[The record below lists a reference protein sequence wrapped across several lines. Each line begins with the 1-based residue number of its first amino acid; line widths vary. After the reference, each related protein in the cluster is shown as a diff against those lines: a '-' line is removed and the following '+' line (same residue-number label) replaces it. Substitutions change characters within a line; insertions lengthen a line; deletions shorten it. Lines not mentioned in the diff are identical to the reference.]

1 MNSKKNLNFALD
13 RVEEN
18 IIGSLA
24 KVPQNVSFLAINPNF
39 ELKSTEIDFFWN
51 PTIQHLSI
59 NVRLKLDYYEDYF
72 MTTTYSSEM
81 QKLQEVQSIKL
92 AGITK
97 QAFTEEITLVEIGCG
112 DGSFLQHAS
121 NYFNKVIGI
130 EPSSRFAEAARKK
143 GFEIKEGYV
152 SEMSTFELRNIH
164 AFVSRQVFEHLP
176 DPLDCLIGIRS
187 MLMDGA
193 VGLIE
198 VPNGYKAFQ
207 NGNFYEFFP
216 DHLNYY
222 SVNSLVSLAMT
233 AGFNVISCGES
244 FNGDYLELWVKVNLY
259 QDSWVTKMN
268 ESQQIITENLRKW
281 TLAQNNH
288 KIAIFGCGAK
298 TISIIT
304 QDPLF
309 FSDYIELI
317 IDSDPN
323 KQNKFVPNSSLKV
336 YSLEDQ
342 EVRSINSFLILALSY
357 TDEIL
362 KQINDHIG
370 DKVNIYTLNSLG
382 KVIKLQ

>member
-1 MNSKKNLNFALD
+1 
-13 RVEEN
+13 
-18 IIGSLA
+18 
-24 KVPQNVSFLAINPNF
+24 
-39 ELKSTEIDFFWN
+39 
-51 PTIQHLSI
+51 
-59 NVRLKLDYYEDYF
+59 
-72 MTTTYSSEM
+72 
-81 QKLQEVQSIKL
+81 
-92 AGITK
+92 
-97 QAFTEEITLVEIGCG
+97 
-112 DGSFLQHAS
+112 
-121 NYFNKVIGI
+121 
-130 EPSSRFAEAARKK
+130 
-143 GFEIKEGYV
+143 
-152 SEMSTFELRNIH
+152 
-164 AFVSRQVFEHLP
+164 
-176 DPLDCLIGIRS
+176 
-187 MLMDGA
+187 
-193 VGLIE
+193 
-198 VPNGYKAFQ
+198 
-207 NGNFYEFFP
+207 
-216 DHLNYY
+216 
-222 SVNSLVSLAMT
+222 MT